1 MTDLLKA
8 SEQFIDVTLV
18 ICFIAVSMSLV
29 LLTYGVIKGPTNADR
44 AVALD
49 AIGINLMAIAALT
62 AIFLVTSRL
71 NDVILLIGIISF
83 LSTVTIAKYI
93 EKGVI
98 IDRDMD
104 CHHLKQSYCSLFVN
118 RNIFYHLEYN
128 WNYHLPRCIYEITC
142 RSNSSDIRYC
152 NYLIRLVF
160 ITV

>member
-8 SEQFIDVTLV
+8 SEQFIDLTLV
-18 ICFIAVSMSLV
+18 ICFIAVSISLV
-29 LLTYGVIKGPTNADR
+29 LLMYGVIKGPTNADR

-49 AIGINLMAIAALT
+49 AIGINLMAITALT
-62 AIFLVTSRL
+62 AVFLMTSQL

-104 CHHLKQSYCSLFVN
+104 
-118 RNIFYHLEYN
+118 
-128 WNYHLPRCIYEITC
+128 
-142 RSNSSDIRYC
+142 
-152 NYLIRLVF
+152 
-160 ITV
+160 